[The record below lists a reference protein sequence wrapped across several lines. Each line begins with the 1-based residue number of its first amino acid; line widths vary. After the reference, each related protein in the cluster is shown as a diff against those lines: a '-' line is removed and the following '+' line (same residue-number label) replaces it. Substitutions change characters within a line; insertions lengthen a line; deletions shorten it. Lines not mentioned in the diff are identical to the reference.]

1 MGARVTGNGA
11 GKIYEAASAWVDC
24 ALRADDSFFTPGNPI
39 WTSQGL
45 SELHNRFLDQ
55 PDAGEGSFTEK
66 LQVQLQGSSPE
77 VYQLM
82 AEVLYVHLL
91 VIWPAVMGPPA
102 KKNLIN
108 RVLGWASGDIEMPDR
123 MSECLSYGLARPGQG
138 YIIFRQYQVGC
149 LIEFVEQWKTK
160 AREERDQL
168 LEDPWTFKEFVMGVQ
183 LQSRLLI
190 NRQNTPK
197 AQRQILLHLVHP
209 DTFEGIV
216 SADHRTLISN
226 AEGFAHYTSEGATDI
241 DRRIQQIRQ
250 GIEAETG
257 ADFSFYDGLI
267 HRKWNPSKV
276 SPWDEYSKCSPQP
289 PLPPQPEYS
298 VESIIDD
305 GCFLDRVLLEKMLSQ
320 LKIKKNLILQGPPG
334 TGKTW
339 LAKRLAYSLIG
350 QKDDRRVWPVQ
361 FHPNMSYEDFVR
373 GWRPGSDGL
382 ALIDGPFLQLVED
395 AGAEPGKTFVMVI
408 EEINRGNPAQIFG
421 EALTLLEADKR
432 RPEEGLAMSYPRTLG
447 ERVHIPPNV
456 HVIGTMNL
464 ADRSLAMVDF
474 ALRRRF
480 AFFDLEPT
488 FGRVWRDWMHGEF
501 GLDEGFLLE
510 IERRIASLNDQ
521 IAEDRTLGPQFRVG
535 HSYVSPAP
543 GTSIDGREEWFIR
556 VVESEIVPLL
566 DEYWFDDP
574 QAVAAAELELLKD
587 L

>member
-1 MGARVTGNGA
+1 MGSRVTGNGA

-276 SPWDEYSKCSPQP
+276 SPWDEYVKQASECREAGLLDGSETDYEEVGDRLAQARGAALTRANDWSEMLRTALPSSTSLKMRSNPKTRLGRWLGQSQEDALKALRAIWAEGEIPLQTEYVPSAKCFPSQRCPAIRLGP
-289 PLPPQPEYS
+289 
-298 VESIIDD
+298 
-305 GCFLDRVLLEKMLSQ
+305 MLS
-320 LKIKKNLILQGPPG
+320 PSYFPG
-334 TGKTW
+334 WIGGCIQYSGKRCSAMRTK
-339 LAKRLAYSLIG
+339 LSVTTRR
-350 QKDDRRVWPVQ
+350 DRRPMR
-361 FHPNMSYEDFVR
+361 PRYMNEPLDF
-373 GWRPGSDGL
+373 W
-382 ALIDGPFLQLVED
+382 I
-395 AGAEPGKTFVMVI
+395 
-408 EEINRGNPAQIFG
+408 
-421 EALTLLEADKR
+421 
-432 RPEEGLAMSYPRTLG
+432 
-447 ERVHIPPNV
+447 
-456 HVIGTMNL
+456 
-464 ADRSLAMVDF
+464 SL
-474 ALRRRF
+474 
-480 AFFDLEPT
+480 
-488 FGRVWRDWMHGEF
+488 
-501 GLDEGFLLE
+501 
-510 IERRIASLNDQ
+510 
-521 IAEDRTLGPQFRVG
+521 
-535 HSYVSPAP
+535 
-543 GTSIDGREEWFIR
+543 
-556 VVESEIVPLL
+556 
-566 DEYWFDDP
+566 
-574 QAVAAAELELLKD
+574 
-587 L
+587 